1 MHDNFIISN
10 SDEQDNLMKEIKK
23 MSYIKYTNLFISII
37 RFILMFY
44 LIFYIAY
51 FPASFKP
58 TIYIIIIILEI
69 ILMLVI
75 ITIYFL
81 IVILTGTINRDFWVR
96 KKPLNFGFYTCFC
109 CCCIMSKNVTFL
121 KILSLFSTIIDSCWS
136 LFLLRYLIIDFTT
149 TNIVKNFPSSL
160 NRTLIRVI
168 LNCIDSFLLLGQTY
182 CFYYNEYFLKRVEK
196 YLELYKRLIIK
207 NKNKEASFVRN
218 TLPAQIENYLS
229 SDETELKNI

>member
-121 KILSLFSTIIDSCWS
+121 KILSLFSTIIGSCWS
-136 LFLLRYLIIDFTT
+136 LFLLCYLIKDFTIS
-149 TNIVKNFPSSL
+149 NIVKYFPSSL
-160 NRTLIRVI
+160 NRTMTRVI
-168 LNCIDSFLLLGQTY
+168 LNCMDSFLLLGQTY
-182 CFYYNEYFLKRVEK
+182 CFYYYEYFLKRVEK

-207 NKNKEASFVRN
+207 NKNKEANFIRN
-218 TLPAQIENYLS
+218 TLPAQIESYLS
-229 SDETELKNI
+229 YDETELKSI